1 MDTRAARI
9 PTTGRVVYDKKGS
22 LQAAGRRRVGFAD
35 QMRQMDPTAKLKDLG
50 VAPSSDFM
58 GSSLSTGVIVIGV
71 VNFVVVLAVLSMLS
85 STQSQTFLGV
95 SINRETQIAWGMW
108 SLVGLP
114 VIVAAMAGALYR
126 IADFIYPYYGYFL
139 LSTILYC
146 LWSMYAVI
154 SGAVCVNTGTVH
166 SFVKGNTR
174 TRAPE
179 CLVTELVFFVVVLTV
194 VLVLFYF
201 VNIIYSCAE
210 NLRKEVDPSL
220 VLYQAKLSSVPAFL
234 DPSTGPAGA
243 MKTPQYGATVSGLPA
258 TSDRYGTL
266 TGPPLSN
273 TNREFATST
282 GARVRGTSPPSI
294 PMPSTVIR
302 GSSPQLP
309 PTSQRVLGSAAR
321 LSVPPG
327 SMGTRFPA
335 ASMMGGLTQ
344 PRFGAAAQYA
354 MPSTG
359 NIASQIGAQL
369 SNTIAND
376 ARMRSASPLFG
387 AGSRSRSQTPVRSA
401 PVGGLGTGTR
411 LAPGTGSLP
420 AGRY

>member
-1 MDTRAARI
+1 MDTCRLKICALAFWLGRADTVTALPYNTTHAARSAMDTRVARI

-35 QMRQMDPTAKLKDLG
+35 SMRQMDPTSKLKELG
-50 VAPSSDFM
+50 VAPSSDFL

-71 VNFVVVLAVLSMLS
+71 VNFVVVLVVLSMLS
-85 STQSQTFLGV
+85 SVQSQTVLGV
-95 SINRETQIAWGMW
+95 SISREAQIGWGMW

-114 VIVAAMAGALYR
+114 IIVAAMAGALYR

-146 LWSMYAVI
+146 VWSLYAVV

-179 CLVTELVFFVVVLTV
+179 CLVTELVFFVVVLTT
-194 VLVLFYF
+194 VLILFYF
-201 VNIIYSCAE
+201 VNIIFGCAE
-210 NLRKEVDPSL
+210 AMRKEVDPSL
-220 VLYQAKLSSVPAFL
+220 VLYQAKLSSVPAFVG
-234 DPSTGPAGA
+234 PSTEPVGR
-243 MKTPQYGATVSGLPA
+243 MMTPQYGATVTGLPA

-266 TGPPLSN
+266 TGPPLTN
-273 TNREFATST
+273 TNREFATTS
-282 GARVRGTSPPSI
+282 GARVRGTSPPRV
-294 PMPSTVIR
+294 PMPSGVIR

-309 PTSQRVLGSAAR
+309 PTSQRVLGSSTR

-327 SMGTRFPA
+327 SMSTRFPS
-335 ASMMGGLTQ
+335 ASMMGGLSQ
-344 PRFGAAAQYA
+344 PRFATASAYT

-359 NIASQIGAQL
+359 NIASQIGSQL

-376 ARMRSASPLFG
+376 ARMRS
-387 AGSRSRSQTPVRSA
+387 
-401 PVGGLGTGTR
+401 
-411 LAPGTGSLP
+411 
-420 AGRY
+420 